1 MKLKYNLIAIALLG
15 FSFSSCSDFLE
26 QNPQTDL
33 SENDFYKTAD
43 DILSAVNGA
52 YSSLQ
57 EGDIYGNWYVFG
69 EIPSDNT
76 RNQLSGSVT
85 TQNEFDQFY
94 IDTQNS
100 MIASFWK
107 AAYKVIN
114 RTNTVLGRIDGIEI
128 NAELANRYKLECKF
142 IRALMY
148 FNLVR
153 VYGDVPLVLKEISI
167 SESYDILREPK
178 ENVYNQIIADLKE
191 AQGLPVSYSTA
202 EDGRATQGAAKALL
216 ADVYMTL
223 HKYAEAETILAE
235 IINSGRY
242 SLLENTPGSL
252 NIDGYKNVFS
262 PVNHNSKE
270 GIFEIQFLKGGY
282 GEGSNYANNFA
293 PENSGTNVVA
303 VGGTGGNNIPEMDIY
318 NAYEEGDLRRD
329 FSMSLGYYD
338 NRKNNEWVESRYVC
352 KFMDVPY
359 QNNDASNNYPV
370 IRYAE
375 VLLNYAEAVYERD
388 DAISDDDLNI
398 SLNLVRNRINKS
410 MPKLSNNLVTANGLN
425 MREEIRRERTVELF
439 NEGFRID
446 DLKRWKT
453 AETEMPKDFLG
464 IKWTGTEYATKW
476 PNVSYAKNSDGYII
490 LETGRKWESKH
501 YLYPLPTDQLQLNPN
516 LKQNPGWGE

>member
-43 DILSAVNGA
+43 DILSAVNGV

-85 TQNEFDQFY
+85 TQNKFDQFY

-100 MIASFWK
+100 MIANFWK

-128 NAELANRYKLECKF
+128 NTELANRYKLECKF

-191 AQGLPVSYSTA
+191 AQDLPVSYSTA

-216 ADVYMTL
+216 ANVYMTL

-235 IINSGRY
+235 IINSGQY

-370 IRYAE
+370 IRYAD
-375 VLLNYAEAVYERD
+375 VILMYAEA
-388 DAISDDDLNI
+388 LNQ
-398 SLNLVRNRINKS
+398 
-410 MPKLSNNLVTANGLN
+410 NG
-425 MREEIRRERTVELF
+425 
-439 NEGFRID
+439 
-446 DLKRWKT
+446 KT
-453 AETEMPKDFLG
+453 AEACKYLNMTRRRGFGYQTTETSPVDLQTTDKAQFALMVEQERRVELAFENHRWFDL
-464 IKWTGTEYATKW
+464 IR
-476 PNVSYAKNSDGYII
+476 
-490 LETGRKWESKH
+490 TGRAVEVMKSKGFSLNETNLICPIPQKQIDVNPKLTQNDYRIESR
-501 YLYPLPTDQLQLNPN
+501 N
-516 LKQNPGWGE
+516 

>member
-100 MIASFWK
+100 MIANFWK

-114 RTNTVLGRIDGIEI
+114 RTNTILGRIDGIEI
-128 NAELANRYKLECKF
+128 NTELANRYKLECKF

-178 ENVYNQIIADLKE
+178 ERVYKQIIADLKE
-191 AQGLPVSYSTA
+191 AQDLPVSYSTA

-216 ADVYMTL
+216 ANVYMTL

-370 IRYAE
+370 IRYAD
-375 VLLNYAEAVYERD
+375 VILMYAEA
-388 DAISDDDLNI
+388 LNQ
-398 SLNLVRNRINKS
+398 
-410 MPKLSNNLVTANGLN
+410 NG
-425 MREEIRRERTVELF
+425 
-439 NEGFRID
+439 
-446 DLKRWKT
+446 KT
-453 AETEMPKDFLG
+453 AEACKYLNMTRRRGFGYQTTETSPVDLQTTDKAQFALMVEQERRVELAFENHRWFDL
-464 IKWTGTEYATKW
+464 IR
-476 PNVSYAKNSDGYII
+476 
-490 LETGRKWESKH
+490 TGRAVEVMRSKGFSLNETNLICPIPQKQIDVNPKLTQNDYRIESR
-501 YLYPLPTDQLQLNPN
+501 N
-516 LKQNPGWGE
+516 

>member
-33 SENDFYKTAD
+33 SENDFYKTTD

-100 MIASFWK
+100 MIANFWK

-114 RTNTVLGRIDGIEI
+114 RTNTILGRIDGIEI
-128 NAELANRYKLECKF
+128 NTELANRYKLECKF

-191 AQGLPVSYSTA
+191 AQDLPVSYSTA

-216 ADVYMTL
+216 ANVYMTL

-370 IRYAE
+370 IRYAD
-375 VLLNYAEAVYERD
+375 VILMYAEA
-388 DAISDDDLNI
+388 LNQ
-398 SLNLVRNRINKS
+398 
-410 MPKLSNNLVTANGLN
+410 NG
-425 MREEIRRERTVELF
+425 
-439 NEGFRID
+439 
-446 DLKRWKT
+446 KT
-453 AETEMPKDFLG
+453 AEACKYLNMTRRRGFGYQTTETSPVDLQTTDKAQFALMVEQERRVELAFENHRWFDL
-464 IKWTGTEYATKW
+464 IR
-476 PNVSYAKNSDGYII
+476 
-490 LETGRKWESKH
+490 TGRAVEVMRSKGFSLNETNLICPIPQKQIDVNPKLTQNDYRIESR
-501 YLYPLPTDQLQLNPN
+501 N
-516 LKQNPGWGE
+516 

>member
-100 MIASFWK
+100 MIANFWK

-114 RTNTVLGRIDGIEI
+114 RTNTILGRIDGIEI
-128 NAELANRYKLECKF
+128 NTELANRYKLECKF

-153 VYGDVPLVLKEISI
+153 IYGDVPLVLKEISI

-191 AQGLPVSYSTA
+191 AQDLPVSYSTA

-216 ADVYMTL
+216 ANVYMTL

-370 IRYAE
+370 IRYAD
-375 VLLNYAEAVYERD
+375 VILMYAEA
-388 DAISDDDLNI
+388 LNQ
-398 SLNLVRNRINKS
+398 
-410 MPKLSNNLVTANGLN
+410 NG
-425 MREEIRRERTVELF
+425 
-439 NEGFRID
+439 
-446 DLKRWKT
+446 KT
-453 AETEMPKDFLG
+453 AEACKYLNMTRRRGFGYQTTETSPVDLQTTDKAQFALMVEQERRVELAFENHRWFDL
-464 IKWTGTEYATKW
+464 IR
-476 PNVSYAKNSDGYII
+476 
-490 LETGRKWESKH
+490 TGRAVEVMRSKGFSLNETNLICPIPQKQIDVNPKLTQNDYRIESR
-501 YLYPLPTDQLQLNPN
+501 N
-516 LKQNPGWGE
+516 

>member
-43 DILSAVNGA
+43 DIASAVNGA

-57 EGDIYGNWYVFG
+57 ESDIYGNWYVFG

-100 MIASFWK
+100 MIANFWK

-167 SESYDILREPK
+167 SESYEILREPK

-223 HKYAEAETILAE
+223 HKYTEAETILAE

-370 IRYAE
+370 IRYADII
-375 VLLNYAEAVYERD
+375 LMYAEA
-388 DAISDDDLNI
+388 LNQ
-398 SLNLVRNRINKS
+398 
-410 MPKLSNNLVTANGLN
+410 NG
-425 MREEIRRERTVELF
+425 
-439 NEGFRID
+439 
-446 DLKRWKT
+446 KT
-453 AETEMPKDFLG
+453 AEACKYLNMTRRRGFGYQTTETSPVDLQTTDKAQFALMVEQERRVELAFENHRWFDL
-464 IKWTGTEYATKW
+464 IR
-476 PNVSYAKNSDGYII
+476 
-490 LETGRKWESKH
+490 TGRAVEVMKSKGFS
-501 YLYPLPTDQLQLNPN
+501 LNETN
-516 LKQNPGWGE
+516 LICPIPQKQIDVNPKLTQNDYRIEPRN

>member
-100 MIASFWK
+100 MIANFWK

-128 NAELANRYKLECKF
+128 NTELANRYKLECKF

-191 AQGLPVSYSTA
+191 AQDLPVSYSTA

-216 ADVYMTL
+216 ANVYMTL

-235 IINSGRY
+235 IINSGQY

-262 PVNHNSKE
+262 PVNHNSEE

-370 IRYAE
+370 IRYAD
-375 VLLNYAEAVYERD
+375 VILMYAEA
-388 DAISDDDLNI
+388 LNQ
-398 SLNLVRNRINKS
+398 NV
-410 MPKLSNNLVTANGLN
+410 
-425 MREEIRRERTVELF
+425 
-439 NEGFRID
+439 
-446 DLKRWKT
+446 KT
-453 AETEMPKDFLG
+453 AEACKYLNMTRRRGFGYQTTETSPVDLQTTDKAQFALMVEQERRVELAFENHRWFDL
-464 IKWTGTEYATKW
+464 IR
-476 PNVSYAKNSDGYII
+476 
-490 LETGRKWESKH
+490 TGRAVEVMKSKGFSLNETNLICPIPQKQIDVNPKLTQNDYRIESR
-501 YLYPLPTDQLQLNPN
+501 N
-516 LKQNPGWGE
+516 

>member
-43 DILSAVNGA
+43 DILSAVNGV

-100 MIASFWK
+100 MIANFWK

-128 NAELANRYKLECKF
+128 NTELANRYKLECKF

-216 ADVYMTL
+216 ANVYMTL

-235 IINSGRY
+235 IINSGQY

-370 IRYAE
+370 IRYAD
-375 VLLNYAEAVYERD
+375 VILMYAEA
-388 DAISDDDLNI
+388 LNQ
-398 SLNLVRNRINKS
+398 
-410 MPKLSNNLVTANGLN
+410 NG
-425 MREEIRRERTVELF
+425 
-439 NEGFRID
+439 
-446 DLKRWKT
+446 KT
-453 AETEMPKDFLG
+453 AEACKYLNMTRRRGFGYQTTETSPVDLQTTDKAQFALMVEQERRVELAFENHRWFDL
-464 IKWTGTEYATKW
+464 IR
-476 PNVSYAKNSDGYII
+476 
-490 LETGRKWESKH
+490 TGRAVEVMRSKGFSLNETNLICPIPQKQIDVNPKLTQNDYRIESR
-501 YLYPLPTDQLQLNPN
+501 N
-516 LKQNPGWGE
+516 

>member
-100 MIASFWK
+100 MIANFWR

-128 NAELANRYKLECKF
+128 NTELANRYKLECKF

-216 ADVYMTL
+216 ANVYITL

-235 IINSGRY
+235 IINSGQY

-329 FSMSLGYYD
+329 CSMSLGYYD

-370 IRYAE
+370 IRYAD
-375 VLLNYAEAVYERD
+375 VILMYAEA
-388 DAISDDDLNI
+388 LNQ
-398 SLNLVRNRINKS
+398 
-410 MPKLSNNLVTANGLN
+410 NG
-425 MREEIRRERTVELF
+425 
-439 NEGFRID
+439 
-446 DLKRWKT
+446 KT
-453 AETEMPKDFLG
+453 AEACKYLNMTRRRGFGYQTTETSPVDLQTTDKAQFSLMVEQERRVELAFENHRWFDL
-464 IKWTGTEYATKW
+464 IR
-476 PNVSYAKNSDGYII
+476 
-490 LETGRKWESKH
+490 TGRAVEVMRSKGFSLNETNLICPIPQKQIDVNPKLTQNDYRIESR
-501 YLYPLPTDQLQLNPN
+501 N
-516 LKQNPGWGE
+516 

>member
-100 MIASFWK
+100 MTANFWK

-114 RTNTVLGRIDGIEI
+114 RTNTILGRIDGIEI
-128 NAELANRYKLECKF
+128 NTELANRYKLECKF

-191 AQGLPVSYSTA
+191 AQDLPVSYSTA

-216 ADVYMTL
+216 ANVYMTL

-370 IRYAE
+370 IRYAD
-375 VLLNYAEAVYERD
+375 VILMYAEA
-388 DAISDDDLNI
+388 LNQ
-398 SLNLVRNRINKS
+398 
-410 MPKLSNNLVTANGLN
+410 NG
-425 MREEIRRERTVELF
+425 
-439 NEGFRID
+439 
-446 DLKRWKT
+446 KT
-453 AETEMPKDFLG
+453 AEACKYLNMTRRRGFGYQTTETSPVDLQTTDKAQFALMVEQERRVELAFENHRWFDL
-464 IKWTGTEYATKW
+464 IR
-476 PNVSYAKNSDGYII
+476 
-490 LETGRKWESKH
+490 TGRAVEVMRSKGFSLNETNLICPIPQKQIDVNPKLTQNDYRIESR
-501 YLYPLPTDQLQLNPN
+501 N
-516 LKQNPGWGE
+516 

>member
-43 DILSAVNGA
+43 DILSAVNGV

-100 MIASFWK
+100 MIANFWK

-128 NAELANRYKLECKF
+128 NTELANRYKLECKF

-191 AQGLPVSYSTA
+191 AQDLPVSYSTA

-216 ADVYMTL
+216 ANVYMTL

-235 IINSGRY
+235 IINSGQY

-370 IRYAE
+370 IRYAD
-375 VLLNYAEAVYERD
+375 VILMYAEA
-388 DAISDDDLNI
+388 LNQ
-398 SLNLVRNRINKS
+398 
-410 MPKLSNNLVTANGLN
+410 NG
-425 MREEIRRERTVELF
+425 
-439 NEGFRID
+439 
-446 DLKRWKT
+446 KT
-453 AETEMPKDFLG
+453 AEACKYLNMTRRRGFGYQTTETSPVDLQTTDKAQFALMVEQERRVKLAFENHRWFDL
-464 IKWTGTEYATKW
+464 IR
-476 PNVSYAKNSDGYII
+476 
-490 LETGRKWESKH
+490 TGRAVEVMKSKGFSLNETNLICPIPQKQIDVNPKLTQNDYRIESR
-501 YLYPLPTDQLQLNPN
+501 N
-516 LKQNPGWGE
+516 

>member
-43 DILSAVNGA
+43 DILSAVNGV

-100 MIASFWK
+100 MIANFWK

-128 NAELANRYKLECKF
+128 NTELANRYKLECKF

-191 AQGLPVSYSTA
+191 AQDLPVSYSTA

-216 ADVYMTL
+216 ANVYMTL

-370 IRYAE
+370 IRYAD
-375 VLLNYAEAVYERD
+375 VILVYAEA
-388 DAISDDDLNI
+388 LNQ
-398 SLNLVRNRINKS
+398 
-410 MPKLSNNLVTANGLN
+410 NG
-425 MREEIRRERTVELF
+425 
-439 NEGFRID
+439 
-446 DLKRWKT
+446 KT
-453 AETEMPKDFLG
+453 AEACKYLNMTRRRGFGYQTTETSPVDLQTTDKAQFALMVEQERRVELAFENHRWFDL
-464 IKWTGTEYATKW
+464 IR
-476 PNVSYAKNSDGYII
+476 
-490 LETGRKWESKH
+490 TGRAVEVMRSKGFSLNETNLICPIPQKQIDVNPKLTQNDYRIESR
-501 YLYPLPTDQLQLNPN
+501 N
-516 LKQNPGWGE
+516 

>member
-57 EGDIYGNWYVFG
+57 EGDVYGNWYVFG

-242 SLLENTPGSL
+242 GLLENTPGSL

-282 GEGSNYANNFA
+282 GEGSNIGCNFA

-370 IRYAE
+370 IRYAD
-375 VLLNYAEAVYERD
+375 VILMYAEA
-388 DAISDDDLNI
+388 LNQ
-398 SLNLVRNRINKS
+398 
-410 MPKLSNNLVTANGLN
+410 NG
-425 MREEIRRERTVELF
+425 
-439 NEGFRID
+439 
-446 DLKRWKT
+446 KT
-453 AETEMPKDFLG
+453 AEACKYLNMTRRRGFGYQTTETSPVDLQTTDKAQFALMVEQERRVELAFENHRWFDL
-464 IKWTGTEYATKW
+464 IR
-476 PNVSYAKNSDGYII
+476 
-490 LETGRKWESKH
+490 TGRAVEVMKSKGFSLNETNLICPIPQKQIDVNPKLTQNDYKIESR
-501 YLYPLPTDQLQLNPN
+501 N
-516 LKQNPGWGE
+516 

>member
-43 DILSAVNGA
+43 DILSAVNGV

-100 MIASFWK
+100 MIANFWK

-128 NAELANRYKLECKF
+128 NTELANRYKLECKF

-191 AQGLPVSYSTA
+191 AQDLPVSYSTA

-216 ADVYMTL
+216 ANVYMTL

-235 IINSGRY
+235 IINSGQY

-370 IRYAE
+370 IRYAD
-375 VLLNYAEAVYERD
+375 VILMYAEA
-388 DAISDDDLNI
+388 LNQ
-398 SLNLVRNRINKS
+398 
-410 MPKLSNNLVTANGLN
+410 NG
-425 MREEIRRERTVELF
+425 
-439 NEGFRID
+439 
-446 DLKRWKT
+446 KT
-453 AETEMPKDFLG
+453 AEACKYLNMTRRRGFGYQTTETSPVDLQTTDKAQFALKVEQERRVELAFENHRWFDL
-464 IKWTGTEYATKW
+464 IR
-476 PNVSYAKNSDGYII
+476 
-490 LETGRKWESKH
+490 TGRAVEVMKSKGFSLNETNLICPIPQKQIDVNPKLTQNDYRIESR
-501 YLYPLPTDQLQLNPN
+501 N
-516 LKQNPGWGE
+516 

>member
-43 DILSAVNGA
+43 DILSAVNGV

-85 TQNEFDQFY
+85 TQNEF
-94 IDTQNS
+94 S
-100 MIASFWK
+100 MIANFWK

-128 NAELANRYKLECKF
+128 NTELANRYKLECKF

-191 AQGLPVSYSTA
+191 AQDLPVSYSTA

-216 ADVYMTL
+216 ANVYMTL

-370 IRYAE
+370 IRYAD
-375 VLLNYAEAVYERD
+375 VILMYAEA
-388 DAISDDDLNI
+388 LNQ
-398 SLNLVRNRINKS
+398 
-410 MPKLSNNLVTANGLN
+410 NG
-425 MREEIRRERTVELF
+425 
-439 NEGFRID
+439 
-446 DLKRWKT
+446 KT
-453 AETEMPKDFLG
+453 AEACKYLNMTRRRGFGYQTTETSPVDLQTTDKAQFALMVEQERRVELAFENHRWFDL
-464 IKWTGTEYATKW
+464 IR
-476 PNVSYAKNSDGYII
+476 
-490 LETGRKWESKH
+490 TGRAVEVMRSKGFSLNETNLICPIPQKQIDVNPKLTQNDYRIESR
-501 YLYPLPTDQLQLNPN
+501 N
-516 LKQNPGWGE
+516 

>member
-1 MKLKYNLIAIALLG
+1 MKLKYNLIAIAFLG

-43 DILSAVNGA
+43 DIASAVNGA

-57 EGDIYGNWYVFG
+57 ESDIYGNWYVFG

-100 MIASFWK
+100 MIANFWK

-114 RTNTVLGRIDGIEI
+114 RTNTVLGRIDDIEI

-167 SESYDILREPK
+167 SESYEILREPK

-223 HKYAEAETILAE
+223 HKYTEAETILAE

-370 IRYAE
+370 IRYAD
-375 VLLNYAEAVYERD
+375 VILMYAEA
-388 DAISDDDLNI
+388 LNQ
-398 SLNLVRNRINKS
+398 
-410 MPKLSNNLVTANGLN
+410 NG
-425 MREEIRRERTVELF
+425 
-439 NEGFRID
+439 
-446 DLKRWKT
+446 KT
-453 AETEMPKDFLG
+453 AEACKYLNMTRRRGFGYQTTETSPVDLQTTDKAQFALMVEQERRVELAFENHRWFDL
-464 IKWTGTEYATKW
+464 IR
-476 PNVSYAKNSDGYII
+476 
-490 LETGRKWESKH
+490 TGRAVEVMKSKGFS
-501 YLYPLPTDQLQLNPN
+501 LNETN
-516 LKQNPGWGE
+516 LICPIPQKQIDVNPKLTQNDYRIEPRN

>member
-43 DILSAVNGA
+43 DILSAVNGV

-100 MIASFWK
+100 MIANFWK

-128 NAELANRYKLECKF
+128 NTELANRYKLECKF

-153 VYGDVPLVLKEISI
+153 VYGDVPLILKEISI

-191 AQGLPVSYSTA
+191 AQDLPVSYSTA

-216 ADVYMTL
+216 ANVYMTL

-235 IINSGRY
+235 IINSGQY

-370 IRYAE
+370 IRYAD
-375 VLLNYAEAVYERD
+375 VILMYAEA
-388 DAISDDDLNI
+388 LNQ
-398 SLNLVRNRINKS
+398 
-410 MPKLSNNLVTANGLN
+410 NG
-425 MREEIRRERTVELF
+425 
-439 NEGFRID
+439 
-446 DLKRWKT
+446 KT
-453 AETEMPKDFLG
+453 AEACKYLNMTRRRGFGYQTTETSPVDLQTADKAQFALMVEQERRVELAFENHRWFDL
-464 IKWTGTEYATKW
+464 IR
-476 PNVSYAKNSDGYII
+476 
-490 LETGRKWESKH
+490 TGRAVEVMKSKGFSLNETNLICPIPQKQIDVNPKLTQNDYRIESR
-501 YLYPLPTDQLQLNPN
+501 N
-516 LKQNPGWGE
+516 

>member
-43 DILSAVNGA
+43 DILSAVNGV

-100 MIASFWK
+100 MIANFWK

-128 NAELANRYKLECKF
+128 NTELANRYKLECKF

-167 SESYDILREPK
+167 SESYDILCEPK

-191 AQGLPVSYSTA
+191 AQDLPVSYSTA

-216 ADVYMTL
+216 ANVYMTL

-370 IRYAE
+370 IRYAD
-375 VLLNYAEAVYERD
+375 VILMYAEA
-388 DAISDDDLNI
+388 LNQ
-398 SLNLVRNRINKS
+398 
-410 MPKLSNNLVTANGLN
+410 NG
-425 MREEIRRERTVELF
+425 
-439 NEGFRID
+439 
-446 DLKRWKT
+446 KT
-453 AETEMPKDFLG
+453 AEACKYLNMTRRRGFGYQTTETSPVDLQTTDKAQFALMVEQERRVELAFENHRWFDL
-464 IKWTGTEYATKW
+464 IR
-476 PNVSYAKNSDGYII
+476 
-490 LETGRKWESKH
+490 TGRAVEVMRSKGFSLNETNLICPILQKQIDVNPKLTQNDYRIESR
-501 YLYPLPTDQLQLNPN
+501 N
-516 LKQNPGWGE
+516 

>member
-33 SENDFYKTAD
+33 SENDFYKTAN

-100 MIASFWK
+100 MIANFWK

-114 RTNTVLGRIDGIEI
+114 RTNTILGRIDGIEI
-128 NAELANRYKLECKF
+128 NTELANRYKLECKF

-178 ENVYNQIIADLKE
+178 ENVYTQIIADLKE
-191 AQGLPVSYSTA
+191 AQDLPVSYSTA

-216 ADVYMTL
+216 ANVYMTL

-370 IRYAE
+370 IRYAD
-375 VLLNYAEAVYERD
+375 VILMYAEA
-388 DAISDDDLNI
+388 LNQ
-398 SLNLVRNRINKS
+398 
-410 MPKLSNNLVTANGLN
+410 NG
-425 MREEIRRERTVELF
+425 
-439 NEGFRID
+439 
-446 DLKRWKT
+446 KT
-453 AETEMPKDFLG
+453 AEACKYLNMTRRRGFGYQTTETSPVDLQTTDKAQFALMVEQERRVELAFENHRWFDL
-464 IKWTGTEYATKW
+464 IR
-476 PNVSYAKNSDGYII
+476 
-490 LETGRKWESKH
+490 TGRAVEVMRSKGFSLNETNLICPIPQKQIDVNPKLTQNDYRIESR
-501 YLYPLPTDQLQLNPN
+501 N
-516 LKQNPGWGE
+516 

>member
-100 MIASFWK
+100 MIANFWK

-114 RTNTVLGRIDGIEI
+114 RTNTILGRIDGIEI
-128 NAELANRYKLECKF
+128 NTELANRYKLECKF

-191 AQGLPVSYSTA
+191 AQDLPVSYSTA

-216 ADVYMTL
+216 ANVYMTL
-223 HKYAEAETILAE
+223 HKYAEAKTILAE

-370 IRYAE
+370 IRYAD
-375 VLLNYAEAVYERD
+375 VILMYAEA
-388 DAISDDDLNI
+388 LNQ
-398 SLNLVRNRINKS
+398 
-410 MPKLSNNLVTANGLN
+410 NG
-425 MREEIRRERTVELF
+425 
-439 NEGFRID
+439 
-446 DLKRWKT
+446 KT
-453 AETEMPKDFLG
+453 AEACKYLNMTRRRGFGYQTTETSPVDLQTTDKAQFALMVEQERRVELAFENHRWFDL
-464 IKWTGTEYATKW
+464 IR
-476 PNVSYAKNSDGYII
+476 
-490 LETGRKWESKH
+490 TGRAVEVMRSKGFSLNETNLICPIPQKQIDVNPKLTQNDYRIESR
-501 YLYPLPTDQLQLNPN
+501 N
-516 LKQNPGWGE
+516 

>member
-33 SENDFYKTAD
+33 SENDFYETAD
-43 DILSAVNGA
+43 DILSAVNGV

-100 MIASFWK
+100 MIANFWK

-128 NAELANRYKLECKF
+128 NTELANRYKLECKF

-191 AQGLPVSYSTA
+191 AQDLPVSYSTA

-216 ADVYMTL
+216 ANVYMTL

-370 IRYAE
+370 IRYAD
-375 VLLNYAEAVYERD
+375 VILMYAEA
-388 DAISDDDLNI
+388 LNQ
-398 SLNLVRNRINKS
+398 
-410 MPKLSNNLVTANGLN
+410 NG
-425 MREEIRRERTVELF
+425 
-439 NEGFRID
+439 
-446 DLKRWKT
+446 KT
-453 AETEMPKDFLG
+453 AEACKYLNMTRRRGFGYQTTETSPVDLQTTDKAQFALMVEQERRVELAFENHRWFDL
-464 IKWTGTEYATKW
+464 IR
-476 PNVSYAKNSDGYII
+476 
-490 LETGRKWESKH
+490 TGRAVEVMRSKGFSLNETNLICPIPQKQIDVNPKLTQNDYRIESR
-501 YLYPLPTDQLQLNPN
+501 N
-516 LKQNPGWGE
+516 

>member
-100 MIASFWK
+100 MIANFWK

-114 RTNTVLGRIDGIEI
+114 RTNTILGRIDGIEI
-128 NAELANRYKLECKF
+128 NTELANRYKLECKF

-191 AQGLPVSYSTA
+191 AQDLPVSYSTA

-216 ADVYMTL
+216 ANVYMTL

-318 NAYEEGDLRRD
+318 NAYEEGALRRD

-370 IRYAE
+370 IRYAD
-375 VLLNYAEAVYERD
+375 VILMYAEA
-388 DAISDDDLNI
+388 LNQ
-398 SLNLVRNRINKS
+398 
-410 MPKLSNNLVTANGLN
+410 NG
-425 MREEIRRERTVELF
+425 
-439 NEGFRID
+439 
-446 DLKRWKT
+446 KT
-453 AETEMPKDFLG
+453 AEACKYLNMTRRRGFGYQTTETSPVDLQTTDKAQFALMVEQERRVELAFENHRWFDL
-464 IKWTGTEYATKW
+464 IR
-476 PNVSYAKNSDGYII
+476 
-490 LETGRKWESKH
+490 TGRAVEVMRSKGFSLNETNLICPIPQKQIDVNPKLTQNDYRIESR
-501 YLYPLPTDQLQLNPN
+501 N
-516 LKQNPGWGE
+516 

>member
-43 DILSAVNGA
+43 DILSAVNGV

-100 MIASFWK
+100 MIANFWK

-128 NAELANRYKLECKF
+128 NTELANRYKLECKF

-216 ADVYMTL
+216 ANVYMTL

-235 IINSGRY
+235 IINSGQY

-370 IRYAE
+370 IRYAD
-375 VLLNYAEAVYERD
+375 VILMYAEA
-388 DAISDDDLNI
+388 LNQ
-398 SLNLVRNRINKS
+398 
-410 MPKLSNNLVTANGLN
+410 NG
-425 MREEIRRERTVELF
+425 
-439 NEGFRID
+439 
-446 DLKRWKT
+446 KT
-453 AETEMPKDFLG
+453 AEACKYLNMTRRRGFGYQTTETSPVDLQTTDKAQFALMVEQERRVELAFENHRWFDL
-464 IKWTGTEYATKW
+464 IR
-476 PNVSYAKNSDGYII
+476 
-490 LETGRKWESKH
+490 TGRAVEVMKSKGFSLNETNLICPIPQKQIDVNPKLTQNDYRIESR
-501 YLYPLPTDQLQLNPN
+501 N
-516 LKQNPGWGE
+516 

>member
-1 MKLKYNLIAIALLG
+1 
-15 FSFSSCSDFLE
+15 
-26 QNPQTDL
+26 
-33 SENDFYKTAD
+33 
-43 DILSAVNGA
+43 
-52 YSSLQ
+52 
-57 EGDIYGNWYVFG
+57 
-69 EIPSDNT
+69 
-76 RNQLSGSVT
+76 
-85 TQNEFDQFY
+85 
-94 IDTQNS
+94 
-100 MIASFWK
+100 MIANFWK

-114 RTNTVLGRIDGIEI
+114 RTNTILGRIDGIEI
-128 NAELANRYKLECKF
+128 NTELANRYKLECKF

-191 AQGLPVSYSTA
+191 AQDLPVSYSTA

-216 ADVYMTL
+216 ANVYMTL

-270 GIFEIQFLKGGY
+270 GIFEIHFLKGGY

-370 IRYAE
+370 IRYAD
-375 VLLNYAEAVYERD
+375 VILMYAEA
-388 DAISDDDLNI
+388 LNQ
-398 SLNLVRNRINKS
+398 
-410 MPKLSNNLVTANGLN
+410 NG
-425 MREEIRRERTVELF
+425 
-439 NEGFRID
+439 
-446 DLKRWKT
+446 KT
-453 AETEMPKDFLG
+453 AEACKYLNMTRRRGFGYQTTETSPVDLQTTDKAQFALMVEQERRVELAFENHRWFDL
-464 IKWTGTEYATKW
+464 IR
-476 PNVSYAKNSDGYII
+476 
-490 LETGRKWESKH
+490 TGRAVEVMRSKGFSLNETNLICPIPQKQIDVNPKLTQNDYRIESR
-501 YLYPLPTDQLQLNPN
+501 N
-516 LKQNPGWGE
+516 

>member
-1 MKLKYNLIAIALLG
+1 MKLKYNLIAIACLG

-43 DILSAVNGA
+43 DIASAVNGA

-57 EGDIYGNWYVFG
+57 ESDIYGNWYVFG

-100 MIASFWK
+100 MIANFWK

-167 SESYDILREPK
+167 SESYEILREPK

-223 HKYAEAETILAE
+223 HKYTEAETILAE

-370 IRYAE
+370 IRYAD
-375 VLLNYAEAVYERD
+375 VILMYAEA
-388 DAISDDDLNI
+388 LNQ
-398 SLNLVRNRINKS
+398 
-410 MPKLSNNLVTANGLN
+410 NG
-425 MREEIRRERTVELF
+425 
-439 NEGFRID
+439 
-446 DLKRWKT
+446 KT
-453 AETEMPKDFLG
+453 AEACKYLNMTRRRGFGYQTTETSPVDLQTTDKAQFALMVEQERRVELAFENHRWFDL
-464 IKWTGTEYATKW
+464 IR
-476 PNVSYAKNSDGYII
+476 
-490 LETGRKWESKH
+490 TGRAVEVMKSKGFS
-501 YLYPLPTDQLQLNPN
+501 LNETN
-516 LKQNPGWGE
+516 LICPIPQKQIDVNPKLTQNDYRIEPRN

>member
-43 DILSAVNGA
+43 DILSAVNGV

-100 MIASFWK
+100 MIANFWK

-128 NAELANRYKLECKF
+128 NTELANRYKLECKF

-191 AQGLPVSYSTA
+191 AQDLPVSYSTA
-202 EDGRATQGAAKALL
+202 EDGHATQGAAKALL
-216 ADVYMTL
+216 ANVYMTL

-235 IINSGRY
+235 IINSGQY

-370 IRYAE
+370 IRYAD
-375 VLLNYAEAVYERD
+375 VILMYAEA
-388 DAISDDDLNI
+388 LNQ
-398 SLNLVRNRINKS
+398 
-410 MPKLSNNLVTANGLN
+410 NG
-425 MREEIRRERTVELF
+425 
-439 NEGFRID
+439 
-446 DLKRWKT
+446 KT
-453 AETEMPKDFLG
+453 AEACKYLNMTRRRGFGYQTTETSPVDLQTTDKAQFALMVEQERRVELAFENHRWFDL
-464 IKWTGTEYATKW
+464 IR
-476 PNVSYAKNSDGYII
+476 
-490 LETGRKWESKH
+490 TGRAVEVMRSKGFSLNETNLICPIPQKQIDVNPKLTQNDYRIESR
-501 YLYPLPTDQLQLNPN
+501 N
-516 LKQNPGWGE
+516 

>member
-76 RNQLSGSVT
+76 RNQLPGSVT

-100 MIASFWK
+100 MIANFWK

-114 RTNTVLGRIDGIEI
+114 RTNTILGRIDGIEI
-128 NAELANRYKLECKF
+128 NTELANRYKLECKF

-191 AQGLPVSYSTA
+191 AQDLPVSYSTA

-216 ADVYMTL
+216 ANVYMTL

-370 IRYAE
+370 IRYAD
-375 VLLNYAEAVYERD
+375 VILMYAEA
-388 DAISDDDLNI
+388 LNQ
-398 SLNLVRNRINKS
+398 
-410 MPKLSNNLVTANGLN
+410 NG
-425 MREEIRRERTVELF
+425 
-439 NEGFRID
+439 
-446 DLKRWKT
+446 KT
-453 AETEMPKDFLG
+453 AEACKYLNMTRRRGFGYQTTETSPVDLQTTDKAQFALMVEQERRVELAFENHRWFDL
-464 IKWTGTEYATKW
+464 IR
-476 PNVSYAKNSDGYII
+476 
-490 LETGRKWESKH
+490 TGRAVEVMRSKGFSLNETNLICPIPQKQIDVNPKLTQNDYRIESR
-501 YLYPLPTDQLQLNPN
+501 N
-516 LKQNPGWGE
+516 

>member
-43 DILSAVNGA
+43 DILSAVNGV

-100 MIASFWK
+100 MIANFWK

-128 NAELANRYKLECKF
+128 NTELANRYKLECKF

-191 AQGLPVSYSTA
+191 AQDLPVSYSTA

-216 ADVYMTL
+216 ANVYMTL

-370 IRYAE
+370 IRYAD
-375 VLLNYAEAVYERD
+375 VILMYAEA
-388 DAISDDDLNI
+388 LNQ
-398 SLNLVRNRINKS
+398 
-410 MPKLSNNLVTANGLN
+410 NG
-425 MREEIRRERTVELF
+425 
-439 NEGFRID
+439 
-446 DLKRWKT
+446 KT
-453 AETEMPKDFLG
+453 AEACKYLNMTRRRGFGYQTTETSPVDLQTTDKAQFALMVERERRVELAFENHRWFDL
-464 IKWTGTEYATKW
+464 IR
-476 PNVSYAKNSDGYII
+476 
-490 LETGRKWESKH
+490 TGRAVEVMRSKGFSLNETNLICPIPQKQIDVNPKLTQNDYRIESR
-501 YLYPLPTDQLQLNPN
+501 N
-516 LKQNPGWGE
+516 

>member
-1 MKLKYNLIAIALLG
+1 MKLKYNLIAIAFLG

-43 DILSAVNGA
+43 DIASAVNGA

-57 EGDIYGNWYVFG
+57 ESDIYGNWYVFG

-100 MIASFWK
+100 MIANFWK

-167 SESYDILREPK
+167 SESYEILREPK

-223 HKYAEAETILAE
+223 HKYTEAETILAE

-370 IRYAE
+370 IRYADII
-375 VLLNYAEAVYERD
+375 LMYAEA
-388 DAISDDDLNI
+388 LNQ
-398 SLNLVRNRINKS
+398 
-410 MPKLSNNLVTANGLN
+410 NG
-425 MREEIRRERTVELF
+425 
-439 NEGFRID
+439 
-446 DLKRWKT
+446 KT
-453 AETEMPKDFLG
+453 AEACKYLNMTRRRGFGYQTTETSPVDLQTTDKAQFALMVEQERRVELAFENHRWFDL
-464 IKWTGTEYATKW
+464 IR
-476 PNVSYAKNSDGYII
+476 
-490 LETGRKWESKH
+490 TGRAVEVMKSKGFS
-501 YLYPLPTDQLQLNPN
+501 LNETN
-516 LKQNPGWGE
+516 LICPIPQKQIDVNPKLTQNDYRIEPRN

>member
-100 MIASFWK
+100 MIANFWK

-114 RTNTVLGRIDGIEI
+114 RTNTILGRIDGIEI
-128 NAELANRYKLECKF
+128 NTELANRYKLECKF

-191 AQGLPVSYSTA
+191 AQDLPVSYSTA

-216 ADVYMTL
+216 ANVYMTL

-293 PENSGTNVVA
+293 PENLGTNVVA

-370 IRYAE
+370 IRYAD
-375 VLLNYAEAVYERD
+375 VILMYAEA
-388 DAISDDDLNI
+388 LNQ
-398 SLNLVRNRINKS
+398 
-410 MPKLSNNLVTANGLN
+410 NG
-425 MREEIRRERTVELF
+425 
-439 NEGFRID
+439 
-446 DLKRWKT
+446 KT
-453 AETEMPKDFLG
+453 AEACKYLNMTRRRGFGYQTTETSPVDLQTTDKAQFALMVEQERRVELAFENHRWFDL
-464 IKWTGTEYATKW
+464 IR
-476 PNVSYAKNSDGYII
+476 
-490 LETGRKWESKH
+490 TGRAVEVMRSKGFSLNETNLICPIPQKQIDVNPKLTQNDYRIESR
-501 YLYPLPTDQLQLNPN
+501 N
-516 LKQNPGWGE
+516 

>member
-100 MIASFWK
+100 MIANFWK

-114 RTNTVLGRIDGIEI
+114 RTNTILGRIDGIEI
-128 NAELANRYKLECKF
+128 NTELANRYKLECKF

-191 AQGLPVSYSTA
+191 AQDLPVSYSTA

-216 ADVYMTL
+216 ANVYMTL

-293 PENSGTNVVA
+293 PENSGTKVVA

-370 IRYAE
+370 IRYAD
-375 VLLNYAEAVYERD
+375 VILMYAEA
-388 DAISDDDLNI
+388 LNQ
-398 SLNLVRNRINKS
+398 
-410 MPKLSNNLVTANGLN
+410 NG
-425 MREEIRRERTVELF
+425 
-439 NEGFRID
+439 
-446 DLKRWKT
+446 KT
-453 AETEMPKDFLG
+453 AEACKYLNMTRRRGFGYQTTETSPVDLQTTDKAQFALMVEQERRVELAFENHRWFDL
-464 IKWTGTEYATKW
+464 IR
-476 PNVSYAKNSDGYII
+476 
-490 LETGRKWESKH
+490 TGRAVEVMRSKGFSLNETNLICPIPQKQIDVNPKLTQNDYRIESR
-501 YLYPLPTDQLQLNPN
+501 N
-516 LKQNPGWGE
+516 

>member
-57 EGDIYGNWYVFG
+57 EGDIYCNWYVFG

-100 MIASFWK
+100 MIANFWK

-114 RTNTVLGRIDGIEI
+114 RTNTILGRIDGIEI
-128 NAELANRYKLECKF
+128 NTELANRYKLECKF

-191 AQGLPVSYSTA
+191 AQDLPVSYSTA

-216 ADVYMTL
+216 ANVYMTL

-370 IRYAE
+370 IRYAD
-375 VLLNYAEAVYERD
+375 VILMYAEA
-388 DAISDDDLNI
+388 LNQ
-398 SLNLVRNRINKS
+398 
-410 MPKLSNNLVTANGLN
+410 NG
-425 MREEIRRERTVELF
+425 
-439 NEGFRID
+439 
-446 DLKRWKT
+446 KT
-453 AETEMPKDFLG
+453 AEACKYLNMTRRRGFGYQTTETSPVDLQTTDKAQFALMVEQERRVELAFENHRWFDL
-464 IKWTGTEYATKW
+464 IR
-476 PNVSYAKNSDGYII
+476 
-490 LETGRKWESKH
+490 TGRAVEVMRSKGFSLNETNLICPIPQKQIDVNPKLTQNDYRIESR
-501 YLYPLPTDQLQLNPN
+501 N
-516 LKQNPGWGE
+516 

>member
-43 DILSAVNGA
+43 DILSAVNGV

-100 MIASFWK
+100 MIANFWK

-128 NAELANRYKLECKF
+128 NTELANRYKLECKF

-153 VYGDVPLVLKEISI
+153 VYGDVPLILKEISI

-191 AQGLPVSYSTA
+191 AQDLPVSYSTA

-216 ADVYMTL
+216 ANVYMTL

-235 IINSGRY
+235 IINSGQY

-359 QNNDASNNYPV
+359 QNNDASNNYLV
-370 IRYAE
+370 IRYAD
-375 VLLNYAEAVYERD
+375 VILMYAEA
-388 DAISDDDLNI
+388 LNQ
-398 SLNLVRNRINKS
+398 
-410 MPKLSNNLVTANGLN
+410 NG
-425 MREEIRRERTVELF
+425 
-439 NEGFRID
+439 
-446 DLKRWKT
+446 KT
-453 AETEMPKDFLG
+453 AEACKYLNMTRRRGFGYQTTETSPVDLQTTDKAQFALMVEQERRVELAFENHRWFDL
-464 IKWTGTEYATKW
+464 IR
-476 PNVSYAKNSDGYII
+476 
-490 LETGRKWESKH
+490 TGRAVEVMKSKGFSLNETNLICPIPQKQIDVNPKLTQNDYRIESR
-501 YLYPLPTDQLQLNPN
+501 N
-516 LKQNPGWGE
+516 

>member
-43 DILSAVNGA
+43 DILSAVNGV

-100 MIASFWK
+100 MIANFWK

-128 NAELANRYKLECKF
+128 NTELANRYKLECKF

-191 AQGLPVSYSTA
+191 AQDLPVSYSTA

-216 ADVYMTL
+216 ANVYMTL

-303 VGGTGGNNIPEMDIY
+303 VGGTGGNNIP
-318 NAYEEGDLRRD
+318 
-329 FSMSLGYYD
+329 
-338 NRKNNEWVESRYVC
+338 
-352 KFMDVPY
+352 Y

-370 IRYAE
+370 IRYAD
-375 VLLNYAEAVYERD
+375 VILMYAEA
-388 DAISDDDLNI
+388 LNQ
-398 SLNLVRNRINKS
+398 
-410 MPKLSNNLVTANGLN
+410 NG
-425 MREEIRRERTVELF
+425 
-439 NEGFRID
+439 
-446 DLKRWKT
+446 KT
-453 AETEMPKDFLG
+453 AEACKYLNMTRRRGFGYQTTETSPVDLQTTDKAQFALMVEQERRVELAFENHRWFDL
-464 IKWTGTEYATKW
+464 IR
-476 PNVSYAKNSDGYII
+476 
-490 LETGRKWESKH
+490 TGRAVEVMRSKGFS
-501 YLYPLPTDQLQLNPN
+501 LNETN
-516 LKQNPGWGE
+516 LICPIPQKQIDVNPKLTQNDYRIPKLIEKKVYQNPLVPALDIMRSRVKRGNKG

>member
-100 MIASFWK
+100 MIANFWK

-114 RTNTVLGRIDGIEI
+114 RTNTILGRIDGIEI
-128 NAELANRYKLECKF
+128 NTELANRYKLECKF

-191 AQGLPVSYSTA
+191 AQDLPVSYSTA

-216 ADVYMTL
+216 ANVYMTL

-270 GIFEIQFLKGGY
+270 GIFEIQFLKGGH

-370 IRYAE
+370 IRYAD
-375 VLLNYAEAVYERD
+375 VILMYAEA
-388 DAISDDDLNI
+388 LNQ
-398 SLNLVRNRINKS
+398 
-410 MPKLSNNLVTANGLN
+410 NG
-425 MREEIRRERTVELF
+425 
-439 NEGFRID
+439 
-446 DLKRWKT
+446 KT
-453 AETEMPKDFLG
+453 AEACKYLNMTRRRGFGYQTTETSPVDLQTTDKAQFALMVEQERRVELAFENHRWFDL
-464 IKWTGTEYATKW
+464 IR
-476 PNVSYAKNSDGYII
+476 
-490 LETGRKWESKH
+490 TGRAVEVMRSKGFSLNETNLICPIPQKQIDVNPKLTQNDYRIESR
-501 YLYPLPTDQLQLNPN
+501 N
-516 LKQNPGWGE
+516 

>member
-100 MIASFWK
+100 MIANFWK

-114 RTNTVLGRIDGIEI
+114 RTNTILGRIDGIEI
-128 NAELANRYKLECKF
+128 NTELANRYKLECKF

-191 AQGLPVSYSTA
+191 AQDLPVSYSTA

-216 ADVYMTL
+216 ANVYMTL

-252 NIDGYKNVFS
+252 NFDGYKNVFS

-370 IRYAE
+370 IRYAD
-375 VLLNYAEAVYERD
+375 VILMYAEA
-388 DAISDDDLNI
+388 LNQ
-398 SLNLVRNRINKS
+398 
-410 MPKLSNNLVTANGLN
+410 NG
-425 MREEIRRERTVELF
+425 
-439 NEGFRID
+439 
-446 DLKRWKT
+446 KT
-453 AETEMPKDFLG
+453 AEACKYLNMTRRRGFGYQTTETSPVDLQTTDKAQFALMVEQERRVELAFENHRWFDL
-464 IKWTGTEYATKW
+464 IR
-476 PNVSYAKNSDGYII
+476 
-490 LETGRKWESKH
+490 TGRAVEVMRSKGFSLNETNLICPIPQKQIDVNPKLTQNDYRIESR
-501 YLYPLPTDQLQLNPN
+501 N
-516 LKQNPGWGE
+516 

>member
-100 MIASFWK
+100 MIANFWK

-114 RTNTVLGRIDGIEI
+114 RTNTILGRIDGIEI
-128 NAELANRYKLECKF
+128 NTELANRYKLECKF

-191 AQGLPVSYSTA
+191 AQDLPVSYSTA

-216 ADVYMTL
+216 ANVYMTL

-235 IINSGRY
+235 IINSGLY

-370 IRYAE
+370 IRYAD
-375 VLLNYAEAVYERD
+375 VILMYAEA
-388 DAISDDDLNI
+388 LNQ
-398 SLNLVRNRINKS
+398 
-410 MPKLSNNLVTANGLN
+410 NG
-425 MREEIRRERTVELF
+425 
-439 NEGFRID
+439 
-446 DLKRWKT
+446 KT
-453 AETEMPKDFLG
+453 AEACKYLNMTRRRGFGYQTTETSPVDLQTTDKAQFALMVEQERRVELAFENHRWFDL
-464 IKWTGTEYATKW
+464 IR
-476 PNVSYAKNSDGYII
+476 
-490 LETGRKWESKH
+490 TGRAVEVMRSKGFSLNETNLICPIPQKQIDVNPKLTQNDYRIESR
-501 YLYPLPTDQLQLNPN
+501 N
-516 LKQNPGWGE
+516 

>member
-318 NAYEEGDLRRD
+318 NAYEEGDFRRD

-370 IRYAE
+370 IRYAD
-375 VLLNYAEAVYERD
+375 VILMYAEA
-388 DAISDDDLNI
+388 LNQ
-398 SLNLVRNRINKS
+398 
-410 MPKLSNNLVTANGLN
+410 NG
-425 MREEIRRERTVELF
+425 
-439 NEGFRID
+439 
-446 DLKRWKT
+446 KT
-453 AETEMPKDFLG
+453 AEACKYLNMTRRRGFGYQTTETSPVDLQTTDKAQFALMVEQERRVELAFENHRWFDL
-464 IKWTGTEYATKW
+464 IR
-476 PNVSYAKNSDGYII
+476 
-490 LETGRKWESKH
+490 TGRAVEVMKSKGFSLNETNLICPIPQKQIDVNPKLTQNDYKIESR
-501 YLYPLPTDQLQLNPN
+501 N
-516 LKQNPGWGE
+516 